1 VAAGWDAEGGAPVT
15 ASALT
20 RPVPRPLPGAM
31 PEPRTPGAV
40 WHAWESTYTLQ
51 RGGHVLTTVC
61 IDHDRVRTTGAVYPL
76 AIWRY
81 VIDDV
86 SALQSWIARGGR

>member
-1 VAAGWDAEGGAPVT
+1 MT

-40 WHAWESTYTLQ
+40 WHAWEDTYTLQ
-51 RGGHVLTTVC
+51 RGGHIVARVVL
-61 IDHDRVRTTGAVYPL
+61 
-76 AIWRY
+76 
-81 VIDDV
+81 IDDETLHRT
-86 SALQSWIARGGR
+86 SAPMPLSIAHHVCADIAAVTAWLARGGR